1 MIWDDYWSHDS
12 AAKLHFFLDS
22 KLGFIF
28 KVCFVSLTVIFEF
41 HLKVPIGI
49 GYPCMVLLYI
59 YTNVWFLSG
68 KLSKV

>member
-1 MIWDDYWSHDS
+1 MITGAVILLRSFIFV
-12 AAKLHFFLDS
+12 LIP

-59 YTNVWFLSG
+59 YMNVWVLLG